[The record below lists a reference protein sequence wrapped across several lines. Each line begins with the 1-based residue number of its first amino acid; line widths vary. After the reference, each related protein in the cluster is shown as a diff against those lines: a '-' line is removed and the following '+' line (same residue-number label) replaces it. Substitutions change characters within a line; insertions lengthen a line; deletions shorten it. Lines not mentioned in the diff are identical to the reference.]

1 MKGVG
6 TDILSVKRIAAT
18 MERTGDRFVCRILAP
33 EERDRIDTGSPHA
46 LAKAFAAKEAVA
58 KALGTGFRQGVGWHD
73 IRIERD
79 ALGCPSVSLHAA
91 ARERCSSVGASRV
104 LLSLSDEEDY
114 VVAFAVV
121 V

>member
-6 TDILSVKRIAAT
+6 TDILSVKRVEAT
-18 MERTGDRFVCRILAP
+18 MERTGERFAWRILAP
-33 EERDRIDTGSPHA
+33 EERDGVDTRSPRV

-58 KALGTGFRQGVGWHD
+58 KALGTGFRQGIGWHD
-73 IRIERD
+73 IRIERN
-79 ALGCPSVSLHAA
+79 ALGCPLVSLHGV
-91 ARERCSSVGASRV
+91 ARDRCSHLDASQV